1 MATQD
6 KFEKAVK
13 ELRKTEKEVH
23 FDQTIDLIVNLKNFN
38 VKRDSFNIFVNVP
51 NKIKEKK
58 IAGFFEKKSEL
69 VDTIKKEEFV
79 KYKEKKDM
87 KKLIKKYDFFIAN
100 AKLMPAIATSFG
112 RVLGPAGKM
121 PNPQLGVL
129 PVEED
134 NAIKSSIEKI
144 NSTVRIIVKE
154 PSIKVGV
161 AKEHLTDEQ
170 LVKNI
175 LKVYN
180 SIVEKLPKKAENVK
194 SIYIKLTMD
203 KPVKI

>member
-38 VKRDSFNIFVNVP
+38 VKKNSFNIFVNVP

-79 KYKEKKDM
+79 KYKEKKDI